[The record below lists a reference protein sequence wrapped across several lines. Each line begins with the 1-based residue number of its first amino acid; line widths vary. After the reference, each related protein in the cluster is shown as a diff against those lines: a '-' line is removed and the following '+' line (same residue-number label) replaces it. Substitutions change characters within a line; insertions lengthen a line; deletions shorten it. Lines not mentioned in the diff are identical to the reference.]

1 MDTTAYKDFAVLLAK
16 EAGAVMRTDFS
27 LAMEKE
33 WKEDNTPLTETD
45 LAINA
50 LALERIKKAYP
61 SHSVIAEE
69 GSDFRESDEF
79 VWVCDPVDG
88 TIPFSHGVPTS
99 VFSLAL
105 VHQGKSI
112 LGVVYDPF
120 GDRLF
125 VAEKGKGAFLNGKK
139 ISVSK
144 HDTFENA
151 VIGINWSHR
160 SPVDLLQLFGALKQK
175 KTRGLN
181 VGSIIYM
188 GALVAA
194 GEFAAIIYP
203 NKKVHDSASVKILV
217 EEAGGKVTD
226 LWGNDQRYDRPTNGI
241 VASNGVMHEKILA
254 LIRETVTRP

>member
-1 MDTTAYKDFAVLLAK
+1 MDTTAYKNFAVALAK
-16 EAGAVMRTDFS
+16 EAGEMMRADFS
-27 LAMEKE
+27 LGMSKE
-33 WKEDNTPLTETD
+33 WKEDNTPVTKTD
-45 LAINA
+45 LDINA
-50 LALERIKKAYP
+50 LALKRIKEAYP

-69 GSDFRESDEF
+69 GSDFRESDEL

-88 TIPFSHGVPTS
+88 TIPFSHGVPTT

-105 VHQGKSI
+105 VYQGKSI

-120 GDRLF
+120 SDRLF
-125 VAEKGKGAFLNGKK
+125 AAEKGKGASLNGKK
-139 ISVSK
+139 ISVSR

-151 VIGINWSHR
+151 IIGINWSHR
-160 SPVDLLQLFGALKQK
+160 SPVDLLALFGALKQK
-175 KTRGLN
+175 KSRGIN

-203 NKKVHDSASVKILV
+203 NKKVHDSASLKILV
-217 EEAGGKVTD
+217 EEAGGRVTD
-226 LWGNDQRYDRPTNGI
+226 LWGIDQRYDRPTNGI

-254 LIRETVTRP
+254 LIRETVKRP

>member
-1 MDTTAYKDFAVLLAK
+1 MHSDFKLGMK
-16 EAGAVMRTDFS
+16 
-27 LAMEKE
+27 KE
-33 WKEDNTPLTETD
+33 WKEDNTPVTETD
-45 LAINA
+45 LIINA
-50 LALERIKKAYP
+50 LALKRIKKAYP

-69 GSDFRESDEF
+69 GSDFRENDEF

-88 TIPFSHGVPTS
+88 TIPFSHGVPTT
-99 VFSLAL
+99 VFSIAL
-105 VHQGKSI
+105 VQNGESI

-120 GDRLF
+120 SDRLF
-125 VAEKGKGAFLNGKK
+125 IAEKGKGAFLNGTR

-160 SPVDLLQLFGALKQK
+160 SPVDLLGLFGALKQK
-175 KTRGLN
+175 KSRGIN

-194 GEFAAIIYP
+194 GEFVAVIYP
-203 NKKVHDSASVKILV
+203 NRKVHDSASLKILV

-226 LWGNDQRYDRPTNGI
+226 IWGADQRYDRPTNGI
-241 VASNGVMHEKILA
+241 VASNGVLHDQILA
-254 LIRETVTRP
+254 LIRKTVEHP

>member
-1 MDTTAYKDFAVLLAK
+1 MNTTAYKDFAVALAK
-16 EAGAVMRTDFS
+16 EAGAIMRNDFT
-27 LAMEKE
+27 LGMKKE
-33 WKEDNTPLTETD
+33 WKEDNTPVTTTD
-45 LAINA
+45 LVINA

-61 SHSVIAEE
+61 GHSVIAEE
-69 GSDFRESDEF
+69 GSDFRENDEL

-88 TIPFSHGVPTS
+88 TIPFAHGMPTT

-120 GDRLF
+120 GERLYT
-125 VAEKGKGAFLNGKK
+125 AEKGKGAFLNGNR

-144 HDTFENA
+144 HNTFKNA

-160 SPVDLLQLFGALKQK
+160 SPVDLLGLFGALKQK
-175 KTRGLN
+175 KSRGIN

-194 GEFAAIIYP
+194 GEFAAVIYP
-203 NKKVHDSASVKILV
+203 NKKVHDSASLKILV

-226 LWGNDQRYDRPTNGI
+226 LWGKEQRYDRPTNGI
-241 VASNGVMHEKILA
+241 VASNGVLHESILA
-254 LIRETVTRP
+254 LIRETVKK